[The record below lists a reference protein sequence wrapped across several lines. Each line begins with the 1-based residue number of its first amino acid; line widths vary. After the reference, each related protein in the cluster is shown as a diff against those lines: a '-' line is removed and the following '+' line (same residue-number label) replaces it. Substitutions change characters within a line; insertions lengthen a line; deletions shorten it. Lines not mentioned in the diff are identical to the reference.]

1 MQVDTG
7 VAQVIAWV
15 TVSVD
20 LKFGGFLYGYWFQS
34 SVDENPGRIDDLKA
48 FFN

>member
-1 MQVDTG
+1 MQVDAL
-7 VAQVIAWV
+7 VAPIIAGIAIII
-15 TVSVD
+15 D